1 MANPRRLRAALLA
14 SVAATATMVPGTAGS
29 AAAAGCGPVI
39 DKVTVRDVVL
49 YQSSTSSTTTTVG
62 AHDPCSDGSRAPGIA
77 RVSGQA
83 FLSDGSWWDLTYKA
97 GSAATW
103 TGSSGARFGA
113 KSALGKGQQV
123 VEVTDSEGNT
133 VYRDTLPFYVRRNV
147 TVSSF
152 NASPEPVRKGS
163 YVTVSAVVNRLT
175 VSSSGARSYVPYKS
189 HAVSTYFRPLTSKT
203 YSKVGSATTS
213 STGQVST
220 RFRATVDGCWKVL
233 SVQTSQ
239 HVAAW
244 SSADCVDVR

>member
-1 MANPRRLRAALLA
+1 
-14 SVAATATMVPGTAGS
+14 
-29 AAAAGCGPVI
+29 
-39 DKVTVRDVVL
+39 VTVRDVVL
-49 YQSSTSSTTTTVG
+49 QQTSTAGTTTTVT

-77 RVSGQA
+77 RVTGQA

-97 GSAATW
+97 GSAGTW

-133 VYRDTLPFYVRRNV
+133 IYRDTLAFYVRRNV

-163 YVTVSAVVNRLT
+163 YVTVSGVVKRLT
-175 VSSSGARSYVPYKS
+175 VSSSGARSYAPYKA

-203 YSKVGSATTS
+203 YTKVGSATTS
-213 STGQVST
+213 STGQVSA
-220 RFRATVDGCWKVL
+220 RYRATVDGCWKVL